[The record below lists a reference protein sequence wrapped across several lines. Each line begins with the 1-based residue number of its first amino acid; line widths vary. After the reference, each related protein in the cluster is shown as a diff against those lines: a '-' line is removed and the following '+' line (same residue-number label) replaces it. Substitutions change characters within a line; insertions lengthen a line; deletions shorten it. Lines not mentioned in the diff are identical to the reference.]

1 MRLMIR
7 LNDFSLPSILR
18 DLQEI
23 LFYQFWDKEGDKEDL
38 KTINEVIFVPP
49 KLFIRI

>member
-38 KTINEVIFVPP
+38 KTKYENELNN
-49 KLFIRI
+49 KNELTK